1 MVFPEPPNIIDI
13 PKLLR
18 HIRKHLKRLRCLMHI
33 KKKSAKARLPTV
45 ARQELLSE
53 DGSDRDFRRLVEGL
67 LPFLGIHTAIRD
79 SYASLLG
86 LPGPQ
91 YTILL
96 CIRNLEGAGPVNV
109 TTIANTLRQSGSFIT
124 AETNALE
131 QKGLLVKARG
141 AEDRRKVSI
150 SLTAKCS
157 ELLDSIASLRQRVND
172 VQFGCLNREEFEM
185 LVPLIERLVQSGER
199 ALALLNY
206 LKSHDAAELA
216 AASAQA

>member
-1 MVFPEPPNIIDI
+1 
-13 PKLLR
+13 
-18 HIRKHLKRLRCLMHI
+18 MHI
-33 KKKSAKARLPTV
+33 KRNSKKTRLPTV
-45 ARQELLSE
+45 SRPELLSD

-79 SYASLLG
+79 RYASLIG

-109 TTIANTLRQSGSFIT
+109 TTIANTLRTSGSFIT
-124 AETNALE
+124 AETNSLE
-131 QKGLLVKARG
+131 KKGLVAKARG
-141 AEDRRKVSI
+141 DEDRRKVTI
-150 SLTAKCS
+150 SLTEKGG
-157 ELLDSIASLRQRVND
+157 ELLDSIAALRQRVNN
-172 VQFGCLNREEFEM
+172 VQFGCLSREEFQM

-199 ALALLNY
+199 AMALLDY
-206 LKSHDAAELA
+206 LKSHDAEEMA

>member
-1 MVFPEPPNIIDI
+1 MQI
-13 PKLLR
+13 
-18 HIRKHLKRLRCLMHI
+18 KRASKR
-33 KKKSAKARLPTV
+33 ARSPTV
-45 ARQELLSE
+45 SRPELLTE
-53 DGSDRDFRRLVEGL
+53 DGSDGDFRRLVEGL

-96 CIRNLEGAGPVNV
+96 CIRNLEAAGAVNV
-109 TTIANTLRQSGSFIT
+109 TTIASTLRQSGSFIT

-131 QKGLLVKARG
+131 QKGLLRKERG
-141 AEDRRKVSI
+141 GEDRRKVCI
-150 SLTAKCS
+150 SLTS
-157 ELLDSIASLRQRVND
+157 SGGELLDSIASLRQQVND
-172 VQFGCLNREEFEM
+172 VQFGCLSREEFQM
-185 LVPLIERLVQSGER
+185 LVPLVDRLVQSGER

-206 LKSHDAAELA
+206 LKSHDADESP

>member
-1 MVFPEPPNIIDI
+1 
-13 PKLLR
+13 
-18 HIRKHLKRLRCLMHI
+18 MHI
-33 KKKSAKARLPTV
+33 NRKAKKPRPPTIS
-45 ARQELLSE
+45 RPELLSA

-79 SYASLLG
+79 GYASLLG

-96 CIRNLEGAGPVNV
+96 CIRNQEAAGPVNV

-124 AETNALE
+124 AETNSLE
-131 QKGLLVKARG
+131 QKGLVVKARG
-141 AEDRRKVSI
+141 DEDRRKVTL
-150 SLTAKCS
+150 SLTAKGS
-157 ELLDSIASLRQRVND
+157 ALLDSIAALRQRVND
-172 VQFGCLNREEFEM
+172 VQFGCLSREEFQM

-199 ALALLNY
+199 ALALLSY
-206 LKSHDAAELA
+206 LKAHAAAELP